1 MLTVV
6 LLKSNI
12 NATTHA
18 RSCIYLGW
26 MDNNNNNNNSHDNV
40 YGAVIMTKVIARVH
54 PVHLMSLTCSR
65 LYHISVTVPQDNDQ
79 MNGWPYLSDTQLPIV
94 PVPLITVHQLCM
106 LDTEHIVSTVKCKFN
121 STKC

>member
-12 NATTHA
+12 NAATHA

-26 MDNNNNNNNSHDNV
+26 MDNNNNSYDNV

-54 PVHLMSLTCSR
+54 PVHLMSLTCSK
-65 LYHISVTVPQDNDQ
+65 LYPISVTVPQDN
-79 MNGWPYLSDTQLPIV
+79 GV
-94 PVPLITVHQLCM
+94 
-106 LDTEHIVSTVKCKFN
+106 
-121 STKC
+121 TK